1 MFLIG
6 IFRECVGGF
15 LILYLMVA
23 EFFDFLGSFNSGCDL
38 SRAVLLR
45 CGVFAAERRLRMCGD
60 GAGIGRQ
67 KGALNLATFSG

>member
-15 LILYLMVA
+15 LILYFGFE
-23 EFFDFLGSFNSGCDL
+23 EFFDFLGVLNSGCNL
-38 SRAVLLR
+38 SCAVLLQ
-45 CGVFAAERRLRMCGD
+45 CGVFATERRLRMCGD